1 MEEARAIWGF
11 LLESVPQRTRN
22 GPSETGKEVN

>member
-1 MEEARAIWGF
+1 MEETLAILGF

-22 GPSETGKEVN
+22 GPGETGKEVN